1 MLNNLA
7 LSYRASGQIQKAIEA
22 YEEVLEIKTGNK
34 ATPVLSLS
42 TRKCD
47 TLLSV
52 LKISPF
58 DVQVCFLSNFIIAT
72 AMTCLVGYG
81 HSS

>member
-7 LSYRASGQIQKAIEA
+7 SSYRKSGQIQEAIEA
-22 YEEVLEIKTGNK
+22 YEEVLEIETGDK

-42 TRKCD
+42 TCKCD

-58 DVQVCFLSNFIIAT
+58 DVQI
-72 AMTCLVGYG
+72 
-81 HSS
+81 